1 MSQAASFSDLL
12 EFILQDVPGCSRYL
26 ALQHLQQAARY
37 FCIETE
43 AWQEK
48 LAAIDLEEDTV
59 LYTLSTD
66 YDAEIRR
73 ILKVWIRTETDVT
86 NGDEGTLQDYD
97 KYTFTPAATL
107 ELDDSIE
114 PQADV
119 TDGLV
124 VKVVLVPY
132 LSTDVGTVETEAGIS
147 PTFLN
152 LWAEA
157 FIARAKH
164 TLLIMPRKLWSD
176 PNLAA
181 YWLAEYRKQVTAAK
195 TETDGLEYRSEQDGI
210 GA

>member
-1 MSQAASFSDLL
+1 MGQASSFTDLL
-12 EFILQDVPGCSRYL
+12 EFVLQDVPGCSRAL

-48 LAAIDLEEDTV
+48 LAAIDLKDATTS
-59 LYTLSTD
+59 YTLTTD
-66 YDAEIRR
+66 YEAEFRR
-73 ILKVWIRTETDVT
+73 IVTVWIRTETDVT
-86 NGDEGTLQDYD
+86 NGDEGTVQDFD

-114 PQADV
+114 PQEDV

-132 LSTDVGTVETEAGIS
+132 LNTDVGTVQVEAGIS

-157 FIARAKH
+157 IIARAKH
-164 TLLIMPRKLWSD
+164 TLFIMPRKLWSD
-176 PNLAA
+176 PGLAA
-181 YWLAEYRKQVTAAK
+181 YWLNEYRKGVSAAK
-195 TETDGLEYRSEQDGI
+195 TETEGLQYRSEQDGI